1 MRVAFILALA
11 AAAAASGCNM
21 LRQPAVMIPQTT
33 SDWRSVA
40 TADDRTRLRD
50 WRSAFVGAL
59 AAARAAGHGAD
70 IAREGALLVPD
81 AALAGPSIL
90 DGDYRCRI
98 IKLGAKSQGMLD
110 YIAYPFFTCRID
122 TRTGA
127 NGTRRHFTKL
137 TGSQRH
143 VGLIYPS
150 DQLRSVFLGTLV
162 LGDEAGAYRYGVDPE
177 RDVAG
182 WVERIGDRRWRIVL
196 PYPHYESTLDLIEL
210 IPEQ

>member
-1 MRVAFILALA
+1 MRVAFILAL

-21 LRQPAVMIPQTT
+21 LRQPAVMIPQPT

-81 AALAGPSIL
+81 AALAGPPIL

-98 IKLGAKSQGMLD
+98 IKLGAKGQGMLD

-137 TGSQRH
+137 TGSQR
-143 VGLIYPS
+143 VMGVIFPDSAMRQVL
-150 DQLRSVFLGTLV
+150 LGTLV
-162 LGDEAGAYRYGVDPE
+162 LGDEQRALAYGVDE
-177 RDVAG
+177 TRDVAG
-182 WVERIGDRRWRIVL
+182 LVERIGPSRWRLVM
-196 PYPHYESTLDLIEL
+196 PSPHFESQLDVMEL
-210 IPEQ
+210 VPVQ

>member
-1 MRVAFILALA
+1 MRSVFILGLA
-11 AAAAASGCNM
+11 IAVTGCTM
-21 LRQPAVMIPQTT
+21 IRQPAAMIPQPT

-40 TADDRTRLRD
+40 TDDDRERLRD

-59 AAARAAGHGAD
+59 TAARTGGYGAD

-81 AALAGPSIL
+81 AALAGPPIP

-98 IKLGAKSQGMLD
+98 IKIGSKGLGMLD

-137 TGSQRH
+137 TGSQRAMG
-143 VGLIYPS
+143 VIFPDSAMRQIL
-150 DQLRSVFLGTLV
+150 LGTLV
-162 LGDEAGAYRYGVDPE
+162 FGDEGRALAYGVDE
-177 RDVAG
+177 TRDVAG
-182 WVERIGDRRWRIVL
+182 MIERIGPNRWRMVM
-196 PYPHYESTLDLIEL
+196 PSPHFESQLEVMEL
-210 IPEQ
+210 IPVQ